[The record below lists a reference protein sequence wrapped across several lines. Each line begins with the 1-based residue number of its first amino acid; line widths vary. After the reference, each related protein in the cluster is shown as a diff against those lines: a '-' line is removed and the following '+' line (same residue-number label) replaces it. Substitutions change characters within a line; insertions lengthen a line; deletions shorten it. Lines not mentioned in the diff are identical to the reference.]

1 MHHIILIPALDLP
14 DRGGTALQKE
24 INHEGVLNMEPH
36 AKAVDPW
43 LQLAIVTTLR
53 SMGPHTVDIENAMLF
68 VEQLQYSISVFIDDP
83 RLHAAIIAS
92 EAMKTGLLLRGTYWN
107 IELPTVDHIP
117 QSDWRNVIDS
127 LPPWT
132 NTRPEHWD
140 LRRRG
145 KRTRPVPPRED
156 QENEHLGDVE
166 SHSSR
171 VSSTMGGPPRPRI
184 GPW

>member
-1 MHHIILIPALDLP
+1 
-14 DRGGTALQKE
+14 
-24 INHEGVLNMEPH
+24 MEPH
-36 AKAVDPW
+36 AKTVDPW

-53 SMGPHTVDIENAMLF
+53 SMGTHPRDNGSGMLF

-83 RLHAAIIAS
+83 RLYAAIIAS

-117 QSDWRNVIDS
+117 QNDWRIVIDS

-145 KRTRPVPPRED
+145 RRARSAPAVPSRDD
-156 QENEHLGDVE
+156 QEDDHLWDVE